1 MSRSLAKPRAPSAL
15 LEMRSWALRDFV
27 AITGVGVAMDMD
39 KEAKAFAV
47 RLFRVAW
54 RCSG

>member
-47 RLFRVAW
+47 RLI
-54 RCSG
+54 